1 MTVISQDLR
10 QRIVET
16 YAEGE
21 GSIRQLAKRFKVCT
35 STVFKLQK
43 QYRETGDLTPK
54 PKGGSKP
61 KQTTPENLDII
72 REILTKNNDATLS
85 ELCDL
90 MNKVTGQ
97 NISITSMHRLI
108 EKLGWTRK
116 KDYARHRAKK
126 PSRNRGKKEL

>member
-1 MTVISQDLR
+1 MTAISQDLR

-16 YAEGE
+16 YAEGK
-21 GSIRQLAKRFKVCT
+21 GSIRDLAKRFKVCAN
-35 STVFKLQK
+35 TVFKLLK
-43 QYRETGDLTPK
+43 QYRETGNLTPK

-61 KQTTPENLDII
+61 TQTTSENLAII
-72 REILTKNNDATLS
+72 KEILTENNDATLS

-97 NISITSMHRLI
+97 NISLTSMHRLV

-116 KDYARHRAKK
+116 KR
-126 PSRNRGKKEL
+126 PCTLQSRTLQK